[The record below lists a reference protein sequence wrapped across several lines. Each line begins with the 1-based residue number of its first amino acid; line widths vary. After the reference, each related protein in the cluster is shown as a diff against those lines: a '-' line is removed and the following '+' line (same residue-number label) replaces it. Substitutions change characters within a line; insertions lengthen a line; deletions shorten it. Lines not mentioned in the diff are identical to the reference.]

1 MTDTSIGFS
10 NPAYNVTHDGGGDG
24 DGGDGGHHDHA
35 KTNGKQV
42 SRQSSIGED
51 PDHIEVNVFLKID
64 IAIFIPFYSK
74 MKMGLSFLEQIKCN

>member
-10 NPAYNVTHDGGGDG
+10 NPAYNVTHDGGGSGEAG
-24 DGGDGGHHDHA
+24 DGGQQDHT

-51 PDHIEVNVFLKID
+51 PDHIEVNVFLKISLSRLC
-64 IAIFIPFYSK
+64 SK
-74 MKMGLSFLEQIKCN
+74 MKIGLIIDFLTANKMQ